1 MVLILGNIVGKG
13 LIGDGI
19 RYPMTKI
26 TKHNK
31 NKKAGKFK
39 KSKRPAKKHIKKFFK
54 KRSVSSRHKK
64 HQAKV
69 SRSRGVRVK
78 GKEPKSGMRA
88 KALVITEENILKLV
102 EKGRHR
108 GFITESEIITQFP
121 NIEKNIEGLEKLYER
136 LEASNINVIGTDK
149 AYSEE
154 YTKDY
159 EEKKKVEKEIHD
171 AGSDSIQMYLREIGQ
186 YPLLRGEEEV
196 DLAKKIEKGDRSARD
211 KLILS
216 NLRLV
221 VSIAKKYANR
231 SANLTLLDLMQEGN
245 GGLMRAVEKFDY
257 RRGYKFSTY
266 ATWWIKQAITRA
278 IADQAKTIRIPVH
291 MIETI
296 NKYQQHVRRLV
307 QDLGREPLPEETAA
321 EMGVPV
327 EKIYHLI
334 KISQDTISIDT
345 PLGDDDDDSTLAD
358 VVRDEESIS
367 PETSAARRIL
377 RDHLNEIISDL
388 APREQQILEMRF
400 GLKDGVTHTLE
411 EVGKVFGVTRERIR
425 QIEAK
430 ALEKVR
436 QHHKIEKVH
445 GY

>member
-1 MVLILGNIVGKG
+1 M
-13 LIGDGI
+13 
-19 RYPMTKI
+19 
-26 TKHNK
+26 
-31 NKKAGKFK
+31 
-39 KSKRPAKKHIKKFFK
+39 KSKSRKRKKTKKTAKPAKKRKKIIRKPKPKLKPKLK
-54 KRSVSSRHKK
+54 KKPFLK
-64 HQAKV
+64 PAKEAKPA
-69 SRSRGVRVK
+69 RVK
-78 GKEPKSGMRA
+78 
-88 KALVITEENILKLV
+88 ITEEEILKLI

-108 GFITESEIITQFP
+108 GFVTESEIINHFQ
-121 NIEKNIEGLEKLYER
+121 NIEKDIEGLEKLYER
-136 LEASNINVIGTDK
+136 LEAANVNILDTGKIF
-149 AYSEE
+149 SEE
-154 YTKDY
+154 YTKDL
-159 EEKKKVEKEIHD
+159 EEKKKMEKEVSD

-186 YPLLRGEEEV
+186 YPLLKGEEEV
-196 DLAKKIEKGDRSARD
+196 ELAKRNEKGDKAARE
-211 KLILS
+211 KLIVS

-221 VSIAKKYANR
+221 VSIAKKYTNR

-245 GGLMRAVEKFDY
+245 IGLSRAVEKFDY

-296 NKYQQHVRRLV
+296 NKYQQIVRRLV
-307 QDLGREPLPEETAA
+307 QDLGREPLPEESAA

-345 PLGDDDDDSTLAD
+345 PLGDKDDDSSLAD
-358 VVRDEESIS
+358 FVPDEESVS

-377 RDHLNEIISDL
+377 RDHLNEIIGDL
-388 APREQQILEMRF
+388 SPREQQILEMRF

-430 ALEKVR
+430 SLEKIR
-436 QHHKIEKVH
+436 QHHKIQKIH
-445 GY
+445 DY